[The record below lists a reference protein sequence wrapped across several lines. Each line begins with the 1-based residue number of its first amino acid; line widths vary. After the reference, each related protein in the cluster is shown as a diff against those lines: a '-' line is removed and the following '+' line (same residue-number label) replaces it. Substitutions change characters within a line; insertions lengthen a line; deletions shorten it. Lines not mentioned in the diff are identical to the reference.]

1 MTQRPMHRIR
11 VNIINIVEMA
21 ILPNNSTN
29 LIKFPVKFLCKY
41 SQKFLKSNVK
51 VYREANRI

>member
-11 VNIINIVEMA
+11 VDIINIVEMA
-21 ILPNNSTN
+21 LLPNNSTN

-41 SQKFLKSNVK
+41 SHIFKKLC
-51 VYREANRI
+51 